1 MIVKLQFKMLLWMFG
16 MQTIT
21 AVILYLWNVILGI
34 QMETLTISGV
44 KSLLMKMANM
54 GLNQSGRDI
63 ILVVQDIFIIK

>member
-1 MIVKLQFKMLLWMFG
+1 